1 MEENKKSCWEKGR
14 SDNDVNLVLVHEMLK
29 DKKDVRVS
37 ANENSNFGQF

>member
-1 MEENKKSCWEKGR
+1 MEENKSSWEKER
-14 SDNDVNLVLVHEMLK
+14 SDNDVNLVHMHEMLK